1 MSNLLEV
8 KNLSVEINEREIL
21 HDLDLKLEAG
31 TLHVVMGPNGAGKST
46 LSNVLLG
53 HPNFKVSVG
62 KILFA
67 DLDIT
72 NLSPEERAILGLFMS
87 WQQPP
92 EIEGVALDQFLFLT
106 YKNIFTARD
115 KDWLAPSVFEFSE
128 LLKKQAELLN
138 IQADL
143 LKRSLNIGFSGGEKK
158 KIEMLQLSLFQPKL
172 AILDETDSGLDID
185 ALKIVAES
193 IKNYHKNK
201 GTVLLITHYPEIL
214 EFLKPDFVH
223 VMVKG
228 QMVTSGGEELINII
242 KQTGFSSFSPLEIHE

>member
-1 MSNLLEV
+1 MLLEV
-8 KNLSVEINEREIL
+8 KNLSVEINEQEIL

-53 HPNFKVSVG
+53 HPNFKVSAG
-62 KILFA
+62 KILFT
-67 DLDIT
+67 DQDIT

-92 EIEGVALDQFLFLT
+92 EIEGVALDQFLFLA
-106 YKNIFTARD
+106 YKNIFSARD
-115 KDWLAPSVFEFSE
+115 KNWQAPSVFEFSE
-128 LLKKQAELLN
+128 LLKKQAEILK
-138 IQADL
+138 IKPEL
-143 LKRSLNIGFSGGEKK
+143 LKRSLNVGFSGGEKK
-158 KIEMLQLSLFQPKL
+158 KIEMLQLSLFQPRL

-193 IKNYHKNK
+193 IKIYHQNK

-228 QMVTSGGEELINII
+228 QIVSSGGEELVNII
-242 KQTGFSSFSPLEIHE
+242 KQTGFSSFLK

>member
-1 MSNLLEV
+1 MPNLLEI
-8 KNLSVEINEREIL
+8 KNLSVEINEQEIL
-21 HDLDLKLEAG
+21 HDLNLSIEKAS
-31 TLHVVMGPNGAGKST
+31 LHVVMGPNGAGKST

-53 HPNFKVSVG
+53 HPNFQVKAG
-62 KILFA
+62 KIIFA
-67 DLDIT
+67 DQDIT

-92 EIEGVALDQFLFLT
+92 EIEGVALDQFLFLA

-115 KDWLAPSVFEFSE
+115 KNWQAPSVFEFSE
-128 LLKKQAELLN
+128 ILKKQAGILN
-138 IQADL
+138 IQTDL
-143 LKRSLNIGFSGGEKK
+143 LKRSLNVGFSGGEKK
-158 KIEMLQLSLFQPKL
+158 KIEMLQLSLLDPKL

-193 IKNYHKNK
+193 IKNYHQNK

-223 VMVKG
+223 VMIKG
-228 QMVTSGGEELINII
+228 QIVTSGGEELINTI
-242 KQTGFSSFSPLEIHE
+242 KQSGFATFIK

>member
-21 HDLDLKLEAG
+21 HDLDLNLAAG

-53 HPNFKVSVG
+53 HPNFKVNAG

-92 EIEGVALDQFLFLT
+92 EIEGVALDQFLFLA

-115 KDWLAPSVFEFSE
+115 GAWQAPSVFEFSE

-138 IQADL
+138 IKADL
-143 LKRSLNIGFSGGEKK
+143 LKRSLNVGFSGGEKK
-158 KIEMLQLSLFQPKL
+158 KIEMLQLSLFQPRL

-185 ALKIVAES
+185 ALKIVAEN
-193 IKNYHKNK
+193 IKIYHQNK

-223 VMVKG
+223 VMIKG
-228 QMVTSGGEELINII
+228 QIVNSGGEELVNII
-242 KQTGFSSFSPLEIHE
+242 KQTGFSSFLK

>member
-1 MSNLLEV
+1 MLLEV
-8 KNLSVEINEREIL
+8 KNLSVEINEQEIL

-53 HPNFKVSVG
+53 HPNFKVSEG

-67 DLDIT
+67 DQDIT

-92 EIEGVALDQFLFLT
+92 EIEGVALDQFLFLA
-106 YKNIFTARD
+106 YKNIFSARD
-115 KDWLAPSVFEFSE
+115 KAWQAPSVFEFSE

-138 IQADL
+138 IKADL
-143 LKRSLNIGFSGGEKK
+143 LKRSLNVGFSGGEKK

-185 ALKIVAES
+185 ALKIVAEN
-193 IKNYHKNK
+193 IKIYHQNK
-201 GTVLLITHYPEIL
+201 GTILLITHYPEIL

-228 QMVTSGGEELINII
+228 QIVSSGGEELINTI
-242 KQTGFSSFSPLEIHE
+242 KQTGFSSFIK

>member
-1 MSNLLEV
+1 MLLEV
-8 KNLSVEINEREIL
+8 KNLSVEINEQEIL

-53 HPNFKVSVG
+53 HPNFKVSEG

-67 DLDIT
+67 DQDIT

-92 EIEGVALDQFLFLT
+92 EIEGVALDQFLFLA
-106 YKNIFTARD
+106 YKNIFSARD
-115 KDWLAPSVFEFSE
+115 KAWQAPSVFEFSE

-138 IQADL
+138 IKADL
-143 LKRSLNIGFSGGEKK
+143 LKRSLNVGFSGGEKK

-185 ALKIVAES
+185 ALKIVAEN
-193 IKNYHKNK
+193 IKIYHQNK
-201 GTVLLITHYPEIL
+201 GTILLITHYPEIL

-223 VMVKG
+223 VMIKG
-228 QMVTSGGEELINII
+228 QIVSSGGEELINII
-242 KQTGFSSFSPLEIHE
+242 KQTGFSSFIK